1 MSVLGI
7 DNILSKPLARP
18 HEYLVNDDVW
28 LGGRG
33 RMAWTPP
40 LDFKVE
46 VGRGLNRKSPFLIVW
61 KRRFSLRPSFP
72 DKKESDFVGRLW
84 LHPSPRPLPL
94 GRGEGIA
101 VGNLTP
107 AHEKTGDHDDRFDG
121 RGRMAWTPP
130 LDFKVEVGRGLSRSC
145 PFLIEWK
152 RRFSLQPSFPE
163 NKESDFVGRLWF
175 APLTPPSAPRKGRG
189 SRCPSPWPD
198 LMSIW

>member
-40 LDFKVE
+40 LDIKVE
-46 VGRGLNRKSPFLIVW
+46 VGRGLNR
-61 KRRFSLRPSFP
+61 
-72 DKKESDFVGRLW
+72 
-84 LHPSPRPLPL
+84 
-94 GRGEGIA
+94 
-101 VGNLTP
+101 N
-107 AHEKTGDHDDRFDG
+107 
-121 RGRMAWTPP
+121 
-130 LDFKVEVGRGLSRSC
+130 C
-145 PFLIEWK
+145 PFLLIWK
-152 RRFSLQPSFPE
+152 RRFSLQPSFPV

-175 APLTPPSAPRKGRG
+175 APFTPPSAPRKGRG
-189 SRCPSPWPD
+189 SRCPSLWPD